1 MNKLP
6 AILTIVFLCIII
18 PIPAVA
24 ETPMFAAIPWFRLSE
39 DTVIPHPI
47 RSGWVERLIENS
59 ADRGMVIP
67 RISAT
72 NVDFGALR
80 IEIYKSQFVLIL
92 YSGDDVVR
100 VYPVALSGNPIGHK
114 IRMGDK
120 KTPEGRYKV
129 LKYRS
134 PSYGPSL
141 YVSYP
146 SRADALRGFLTGTIA
161 YTQFR
166 RIEFAEELTM
176 IPPSDTPLG
185 GKILIHTVDEMER
198 TCATCENWSM
208 GCIVLEP
215 KDMRELLSVIP
226 WFTPL
231 DLTIFSV
238 DLDLDI
244 SIASSLDATA
254 GSGADN
260 TGD

>member
-1 MNKLP
+1 MP
-6 AILTIVFLCIII
+6 SD
-18 PIPAVA
+18 A
-24 ETPMFAAIPWFRLSE
+24 ETPIFAAVPWYRLSE

-47 RSGWVERLIENS
+47 RSGWVERLIEKS
-59 ADRGMVIP
+59 ADRGIDFP
-67 RISAT
+67 RFSVSSYDVRT
-72 NVDFGALR
+72 LR

-92 YSGDDVVR
+92 YSGDDVLR
-100 VYPVALSGNPIGHK
+100 IYPVALSGNPIGHK

-120 KTPEGRYKV
+120 KTPEGRYKAF
-129 LKYRS
+129 KYIS
-134 PSYGPSL
+134 PSYGSSI
-141 YVSYP
+141 YVCYP
-146 SRADALRGFLTGTIA
+146 SRADALRGFLTGTIP

-166 RIEFAEELTM
+166 RIELAEELTM

-185 GKILIHTVDEMER
+185 GKILIHTVGETER
-198 TCATCENWSM
+198 TCATCENWTM

-244 SIASSLDATA
+244 SFASSLDATT
-254 GSGADN
+254 GSGAGN